1 MVAYVFQRLL
11 DRGVPS
17 SKDTSAVRDWF
28 KDNTVAVS
36 QNRILTGDVNRQSN
50 KPYLGRLCM
59 FTYIAKGKETLKY
72 YDRFPLVFP
81 IDIKADGFMGLNL
94 HYLPPPERAKLI
106 DALWPYINDDKIPDT
121 ARLKITY
128 QILKAAGRL
137 KYYKP
142 CIKHYLNTN
151 IMSRFVQID
160 PSEWNMALFLPT
172 ERFVGRSKNIVF
184 NESIK
189 KVRV

>member
-11 DRGVPS
+11 DRGIPP
-17 SKDTSAVRDWF
+17 SKDVSKVKDWF
-28 KDNTVAVS
+28 ADNTVRVS

-50 KPYLGRLCM
+50 KPFPGRLCM
-59 FTYIAKGKETLKY
+59 FTYKAKGQKTLKY

-81 IDIKADGFMGLNL
+81 IQVKGNGFMGLNL
-94 HYLPPPERAKLI
+94 HYLPLPERAKLM
-106 DALWPYINDDKIPDT
+106 DALWPYISDDQMPDN
-121 ARLKITY
+121 AVLEVSYR
-128 QILKAAGRL
+128 ILKSVSRL

-142 CIKHYLNTN
+142 CIKHYLNSN
-151 IMSRFVQID
+151 VMSRFVQID

-184 NESIK
+184 EESLR
-189 KVRV
+189 KV